1 MTKTNKQIVDILHA
15 KTLLP
20 IEYLYYVLDTCQAA
34 VDNGNHISY
43 AFYGIEKGY
52 MHYHFIKHM
61 HYHFIKHGFDGQI
74 REKFEFMQDCIE
86 NHLKTKD

>member
-1 MTKTNKQIVDILHA
+1 MTKTNEQIVDILHA

-52 MHYHFIKHM
+52 MQ
-61 HYHFIKHGFDGQI
+61 YHFIKHGFDGQI

-86 NHLKTKD
+86 NHLTSD